1 MLKEAL
7 ERFPFDTAMFPVNP
21 IQAADPRPATDYRPL
36 LAATIARGI
45 GAIGIKAI
53 ALGPWRSRAEQTYT
67 TWYRPTDEP
76 DDMARRLRFTLT
88 HLVATTVL
96 PSDTRLWPPLFDTVT
111 KLEPLGDAEV
121 DAMIHDARGAAPLYV
136 ESMKLALPAY

>member
-1 MLKEAL
+1 
-7 ERFPFDTAMFPVNP
+7 MFPVNP

-36 LAATIARGI
+36 LAATLARGI

-53 ALGPWRSRAEQTYT
+53 ALGPWASRAEQRYT
-67 TWYRPTDEP
+67 TWYRPADDPT
-76 DDMARRLRFTLT
+76 DMARRLRFALT
-88 HLVATTVL
+88 HPVATTVL
-96 PSDTRLWPPLFDTVT
+96 PSDTRLWPPLFDTVAT
-111 KLEPLGDAEV
+111 FEPLDEPQI